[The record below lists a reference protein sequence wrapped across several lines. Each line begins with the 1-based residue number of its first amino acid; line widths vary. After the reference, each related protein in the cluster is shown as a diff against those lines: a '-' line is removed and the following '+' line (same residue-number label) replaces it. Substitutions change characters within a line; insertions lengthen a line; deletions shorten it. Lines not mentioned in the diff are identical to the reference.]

1 MPDPNGRHSLLG
13 AIALLVVGL
22 LFLTTSGLCT
32 ASVMAKLIA
41 NFGYRLFEPPAWRIA
56 ALAVAIGGPFI
67 LLGGYM
73 VWLGVKWLRR

>member
-1 MPDPNGRHSLLG
+1 MPDPNRRHSPLG

-32 ASVMAKLIA
+32 ASVMSRLIG
-41 NFGYRLFEPPAWRIA
+41 NFNWTIA
-56 ALAVAIGGPFI
+56 GLAVAIGGPFI